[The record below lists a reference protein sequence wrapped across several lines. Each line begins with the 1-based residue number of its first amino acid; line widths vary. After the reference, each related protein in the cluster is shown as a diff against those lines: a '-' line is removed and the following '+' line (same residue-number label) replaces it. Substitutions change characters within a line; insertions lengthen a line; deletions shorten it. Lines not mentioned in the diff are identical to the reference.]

1 MKPENLAVWLLALG
15 QTLTYSG
22 VYYAFPALLPDLEAA
37 TGWSKEALAAGPT
50 LAFLVMAALIP
61 LTGRFVDRGFG
72 GEMLG
77 WLPVLAGA
85 GVAALAFV
93 QTPLQWLLVWGVV
106 GVAQAGCLYESCF
119 AFLTRRLGLGARAA
133 ITKVTLVAG
142 FAGTLTFPLGHVL
155 GPVMG
160 GQGALLAFAGMIL
173 LAVPVN
179 LWAVRILRRMA
190 RQGLG
195 RSAPEPGALRA
206 AMGRVEFWALT
217 AIFGVIW
224 LNHGVLLTYILPLFQ
239 DRGAGAGMATIAA
252 ACIGPAQVAGRL
264 VLLWGG
270 ARIGSFRAALFSLSS
285 VLLAALVLGLAG
297 VAPGLIFVF
306 ALLQGAGAGL
316 LSILRPMLVVEI
328 LGPRGFGAI
337 SGAVAVAPILASAA
351 APSVGAALLG
361 WGGAALVIE
370 SCVGMAVAGLGI
382 GVWVAR
388 RREG

>member
-22 VYYAFPALLPDLEAA
+22 VYYAFPALLPDLEAV

-77 WLPVLAGA
+77 WLPVLAAA

-252 ACIGPAQVAGRL
+252 ACIGPAQVAGRF
-264 VLLWGG
+264 VVEAVAADSLLLRLKVGAGNLRPGG
-270 ARIGSFRAALFSLSS
+270 TVSGATIFELADMAVYLAILARIGAKALTVTTSASIDYLRKP
-285 VLLAALVLGLAG
+285 
-297 VAPGLIFVF
+297 PGE
-306 ALLQGAGAGL
+306 AD
-316 LSILRPMLVVEI
+316 
-328 LGPRGFGAI
+328 
-337 SGAVAVAPILASAA
+337 
-351 APSVGAALLG
+351 LLG
-361 WGGAALVIE
+361 EARLLKLGQRLA
-370 SCVGMAVAGLGI
+370 VGDVLIRSDAGPDI
-382 GVWVAR
+382 IAR
-388 RREG
+388 ASLTFSIPPR